1 MRYKQLTFYHLFTLA
16 LIQGITEFLPV
27 SSSGHLILLPRLT
40 NFSDQGLL
48 IDVSVHI
55 GTLIAVVVYFWKDSL
70 SLIKGFYD
78 LTLGDRTSK
87 SAKLVKFL
95 TVATIPVIILGLIF
109 KLTDFIEVIRNIKVI
124 GYTMI
129 IFGVILY
136 LADRLNSNTRTEPNN
151 YPKDAIVLGL
161 WQSIALIPGTSRSGV
176 TITAARILGYE
187 RKNAARIAMLMSI
200 PTILASGTVE
210 IADIWYQANLAHL
223 SDAVVVSL
231 LSFIFAFFALALMMK
246 LLKSINFTPYV
257 VYRVALGILLLFIA
271 YT

>member
-1 MRYKQLTFYHLFTLA
+1 
-16 LIQGITEFLPV
+16 
-27 SSSGHLILLPRLT
+27 
-40 NFSDQGLL
+40 
-48 IDVSVHI
+48 
-55 GTLIAVVVYFWKDSL
+55 
-70 SLIKGFYD
+70 
-78 LTLGDRTSK
+78 
-87 SAKLVKFL
+87 
-95 TVATIPVIILGLIF
+95 
-109 KLTDFIEVIRNIKVI
+109 
-124 GYTMI
+124 MI

-210 IADIWYQANLAHL
+210 IADIWYHANLAHL

-257 VYRVALGILLLFIA
+257 IYRVALGILLLFIA